1 VSHIPLLVRRTLGTI
16 VGWSFLPVSK
26 KWYVVW
32 LVDGLYMLIPSCL
45 LRGVPL
51 IVDKSP
57 YIIKMTGEGLACKKL
72 CIKKSFW
79 YVVNIFSMVAIII
92 ACYNSSHSGLEELK
106 RDGQEIGSIP
116 IIWLVVWNMFF
127 P

>member
-1 VSHIPLLVRRTLGTI
+1 MSHIPLLVRRTLGTI
-16 VGWSFLPVSK
+16 VAWSLLPVSK

-57 YIIKMTGEGLACKKL
+57 CIIKMTGEGLACKKL

-79 YVVNIFSMVAIII
+79 YVVKIFSMVAIVI

-106 RDGQEIGSIP
+106 RDGQEIDSIP
-116 IIWLVVWNMFF
+116 IIWLVV
-127 P
+127 